1 MLENKTKIYNLNDN
15 SIMRDI
21 DFDPQAS
28 YSATDP
34 EIKRLMHHSGV

>member
-1 MLENKTKIYNLNDN
+1 MKFQPCLD
-15 SIMRDI
+15 M

-34 EIKRLMHHSGV
+34 VMKRLMHHSGV

>member
-1 MLENKTKIYNLNDN
+1 MLENKSKIYNLNDN